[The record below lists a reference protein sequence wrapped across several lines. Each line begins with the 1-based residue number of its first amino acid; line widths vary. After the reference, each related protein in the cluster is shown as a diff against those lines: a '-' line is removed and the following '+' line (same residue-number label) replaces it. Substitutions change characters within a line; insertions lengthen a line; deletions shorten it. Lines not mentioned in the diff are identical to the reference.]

1 MAKAILRVYP
11 VYLMPI
17 QALYVLKLKINTSK
31 FNLSLCAEFYNSF
44 ESFQLC
50 IIPFQH
56 ITKIIDICLS
66 ATF

>member
-31 FNLSLCAEFYNSF
+31 FNLSLCAEFTTVSKAF
-44 ESFQLC
+44 SCALFHSS
-50 IIPFQH
+50 I
-56 ITKIIDICLS
+56 
-66 ATF
+66 